1 MLTELLGLSVDEW
14 TDKQVSDEL
23 FIKLEYDP

>member
-1 MLTELLGLSVDEW
+1 MLTELLGLSVEEW
-14 TDKQVSDEL
+14 SDKQVSDEL